1 MELDQLRS
9 FVAVAEARSFTRAA
23 SLVHL
28 SQPAI
33 SRQIARLETELGTRL
48 FERYGRRV
56 ECTADGKL
64 LLPLARNILARADD
78 ASRMI
83 REHAGTLSSKVSLGS
98 TGTVFA
104 HLLAPILAS
113 FIKTYPK
120 VHLDLVEREDVLLE
134 EAVMSGELDCAI
146 VTAWGSPR
154 VASTRILTEE
164 ILLLVSSDH
173 HLAGSSPVPLSSLAD
188 EPIVL
193 PGHSM
198 NMSNLLMDVCR
209 RAGFEPKVPYRAS
222 YVELT
227 KALVR
232 QGLGVALV
240 PKMFVAPETL
250 DGLVANSLVERPVR
264 SLDLIYLREHPV
276 PTAAR
281 ALMLHIRANV
291 ADYCEAEAH

>member
-33 SRQIARLETELGTRL
+33 SRQIARLETELGARL

-56 ECTADGKL
+56 EVTSDGRL

-78 ASRMI
+78 ASRMV

-134 EAVMSGELDCAI
+134 EAVMNGELDCAI

-154 VASTRILTEE
+154 VATTHILTEE
-164 ILLLVSSDH
+164 ILLVIPGDHRLARSSSVS
-173 HLAGSSPVPLSSLAD
+173 LGELAD

-198 NMSNLLMDVCR
+198 NMSNVLTDVCR

-232 QGLGVALV
+232 EGLGVALV
-240 PKMFVAPETL
+240 PKMFLSPESL
-250 DGLVANSLVERPVR
+250 EGLVAISLAEHPVR

-276 PTAAR
+276 STATR
-281 ALMLHIRANV
+281 ALVIHIRTSV
-291 ADYCEAEAH
+291 SDQGQAEPD